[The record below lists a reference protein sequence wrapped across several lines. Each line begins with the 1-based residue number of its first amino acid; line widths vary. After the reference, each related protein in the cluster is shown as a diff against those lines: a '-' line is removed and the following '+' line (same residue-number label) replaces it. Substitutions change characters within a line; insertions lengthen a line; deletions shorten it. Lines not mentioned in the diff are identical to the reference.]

1 VCGYVLN
8 HSLTIDCEKNTKRL
22 DEATVEII
30 RGINHLLL
38 KAESNHLI
46 TVLKILKDAR
56 ESIALWAAHDDY
68 NESDMDRIVHA
79 LTMDMGLHLAS
90 IVESSAD
97 ATISKST
104 DGTILSWN
112 AAAERMFG
120 YSSCEMLGR
129 NIRTLIPDALQK
141 EEDSIISRLVQG
153 KSIDHLETI
162 RLHKSGKIVKLS
174 LNISPIHNQSGKV
187 VGASNTARMLPSATL
202 E

>member
-1 VCGYVLN
+1 MAAN
-8 HSLTIDCEKNTKRL
+8 HSPTIGYEKNTTRL

-90 IVESSAD
+90 IIESSTH
-97 ATISKST
+97 ATISKSM

-112 AAAERMFG
+112 SAAERMFG
-120 YSSCEMLGR
+120 YSSCEMVGR

-141 EEDSIISRLVQG
+141 EEDSILSRLVQG

-162 RLHKSGKIVKLS
+162 RLHKCGKPVKIT
-174 LNISPIHNQSGKV
+174 LNISPVRDQSGKV
-187 VGASNTARMLPSATL
+187 VGASKIARMIPSTTL